1 MKILRTDRLV
11 LEPLQEAHAP
21 ELFRALVDPIVY
33 TYLHERPPFTEDE
46 LRARYRFLEKRKSPD
61 GGRDWF
67 CWAIRGPG
75 GEMHG
80 HVSAIVH
87 SRGAVD
93 LGVVLT
99 PRVWRQ
105 GIAHESLLAVM
116 RELQLNHGAS
126 AFFMTIPPRNDLA
139 IALAQ
144 RLGLRLVS
152 RADFDLRAVD
162 DGELI
167 FVSGSLPDRSSP

>member
-33 TYLHERPPFTEDE
+33 TYLHERPPFTEEE
-46 LRARYRFLEKRKSPD
+46 LRARFRFLEKRRSPN
-61 GGRDWF
+61 GVHDWF

-80 HVSAIVH
+80 HLSAIVH
-87 SRGAVD
+87 ARGAVD

-105 GIAHESLLAVM
+105 GMAHESLLAVM
-116 RELQLNHGAS
+116 RELQSSHRAN
-126 AFFMTIPPRNDLA
+126 AFFMTMSPRNDLG

-162 DGELI
+162 NGDLI
-167 FVSGSLPDRSSP
+167 FVSGSLSDRSSP